1 MSLPPYSH
9 EAPHACI
16 ADLPTKE
23 EQIEQNEHVSD
34 ALTNVERVT
43 SCPYFL
49 QIPGQDNFQ

>member
-16 ADLPTKE
+16 ADLPIKE
-23 EQIEQNEHVSD
+23 EQIEQNEHGSD